1 MKLKMIT
8 KKMTNKYAICVVA
21 AFVMLMLSVSSLEP
35 ISWYVYTYL
44 VNKTHSDSKHSNIC
58 CICQ

>member
-1 MKLKMIT
+1 
-8 KKMTNKYAICVVA
+8 MTNKYAICVVA

-44 VNKTHSDSKHSNIC
+44 VNKTH
-58 CICQ
+58 